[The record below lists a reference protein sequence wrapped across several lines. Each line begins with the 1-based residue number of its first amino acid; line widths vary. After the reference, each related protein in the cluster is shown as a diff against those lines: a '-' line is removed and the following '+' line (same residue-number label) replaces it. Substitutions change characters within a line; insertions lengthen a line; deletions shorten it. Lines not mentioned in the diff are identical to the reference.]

1 MGLSFSMLKW
11 ERFPAFTKT
20 EKEENNMSKMNYR
33 RGMRGARRGKMSARM
48 VPEGFMTKAKRMHR
62 RAVRRAGKVEISISL
77 ALDGDYVPELKARD
91 VLRIAKKSPRAMAYW
106 MVY

>member
-1 MGLSFSMLKW
+1 
-11 ERFPAFTKT
+11 
-20 EKEENNMSKMNYR
+20 MSKMNYR
-33 RGMRGARRGKMSARM
+33 RGGKGARRGKTPARSI
-48 VPEGFMTKAKRMHR
+48 PEGFIINAKRMHR

-77 ALDGDYVPELKARD
+77 ALHGDYVPELKARD